1 MDKMIAMLINMMS
14 MMVMI
19 MMNTMSMHDN
29 DDARDEDGEH
39 DDKRSE
45 HDEHDDEPSTYFLDD
60 LSGLLSSR
68 PLMGTRSSLTRDHS
82 STRPSAPTEHSR

>member
-1 MDKMIAMLINMMS
+1 MDKMIFMMMNMMS
-14 MMVMI
+14 MMVMD
-19 MMNTMSMHDN
+19 NHDVHH
-29 DDARDEDGEH
+29 EDGEH

-68 PLMGTRSSLTRDHS
+68 PLMGTRRSLTRDHS